1 MSSTTSNHTPSSADH
16 AHDEAHVIHEP
27 KHYIKIWAILCVLL
41 CVSIIGPTFG
51 IKIVTLITAFGI
63 AFVKAYL
70 VAKEFMHLNV
80 QKPYVIYMLVTCLVF
95 MVLMFAG
102 ISPDVMKHSGANW
115 VNVAARDVQARA
127 EAEAAAGGGH
137 GGVEQGGVE
146 QGGAEHGGAEHGGGT
161 QH

>member
-1 MSSTTSNHTPSSADH
+1 MSDH
-16 AHDEAHVIHEP
+16 AHAHGHGDGAHAAGVHEP

-41 CVSIIGPTFG
+41 VVSIIGPEFG

-70 VAKEFMHLNV
+70 VVKEFMHLNV

-102 ISPDVMKHSGANW
+102 VAPDVMKHEGANW
-115 VNVAARDVQARA
+115 KNVAAEQARIDA
-127 EAEAAAGGGH
+127 EKAAASGAHGGH
-137 GGVEQGGVE
+137 GG
-146 QGGAEHGGAEHGGGT
+146 EHH
-161 QH
+161 